1 MWECFPPTRADALR
15 LEEHDE
21 LLKLY
26 QGDYKGILKRWDAIK
41 IKRPESPQIS
51 INFFKVV
58 SDEFAKIIFGERPVV
73 LVPEQYR
80 DVMDGIFH
88 GTNLHMKM
96 YQSAVMASVQGG
108 GVLKAWK
115 SGDGAV
121 HIDTVQDAIYFP
133 MFHPDDAAH
142 VTGAT
147 LAWERVDRNTGKN
160 YLVREMYRPGEW
172 MRDVI
177 DMGTRKKDEERME
190 LWYPEAPKD
199 WMPTGYDGIPVEYVP
214 NCRRVG
220 EFWGES
226 DYFAVRDIAEEIM
239 VRFSMLADVL
249 NKHAY
254 PKMVVPSELTERMM
268 FATREDLARNDGVPR
283 ELVDV
288 VSGLGKNDLSALVD
302 IFGTDPDIDKGL
314 LPRYVTWDASLAS
327 AYQELDKA
335 FEILLMVTCLPPEAF
350 GLAKYGISESGRA
363 LKFRNTRALAEANKK
378 RLFMLPG
385 FKRIIR
391 AALAFAGVQI
401 ALPDISIIT
410 EDGLPFDPVD
420 ATAIAVQQRAAG
432 IASLQTAIRMINP
445 DLSDDGIK
453 EELQWIAAEGVIAQ
467 MEAMGG
473 FPGFPTGAVNPSNG
487 GNSKTA

>member
-15 LEEHDE
+15 LEEHDK

-26 QGDYKGILKRWDAIK
+26 QGEYKRILERWDAIK

-58 SDEFAKIIFGERPVV
+58 SDEFAKMIFGESPVV
-73 LVPEQYR
+73 SVPDQYKNI
-80 DVMDGIFH
+80 MDGIFH
-88 GTNLHMKM
+88 DTNLQAKM
-96 YQSAVMASVQGG
+96 YQAAAMASVQGG
-108 GVLKAWK
+108 GILKAWK

-133 MFHPDDAAH
+133 TFDPDDATR
-142 VTGAT
+142 VTGVT
-147 LAWERVDRNTGKN
+147 LAWEREDEDTDIV

-177 DMGTRKKDEERME
+177 DMTAWRRDEERLE
-190 LWYPEAPKD
+190 LWYPDAPKD
-199 WMPTGYDGIPVEYVP
+199 WTPTGHDGIPVEYVP
-214 NCRRVG
+214 NCQRVG
-220 EFWGES
+220 EFWGDS
-226 DYFAVRDIAEEIM
+226 DYCAMRDIAEEIM

-254 PKMVVPSELTERMM
+254 PKIVVPSELTEKMQS
-268 FATREDLARNDGVPR
+268 AAREDLARNDGFPR
-283 ELVDV
+283 GLVDV

-302 IFGTDPDIDKGL
+302 IFGTDPDTDKGM

-335 FEILLMVTCLPPEAF
+335 FEFLLMITCLPPEAF

-363 LKFRNTRALAEANKK
+363 LKFRNTRALAETNKK
-378 RLFMLPG
+378 RLFMLPPI
-385 FKRIIR
+385 KRVIR
-391 AALAFAGVQI
+391 AALAFAGAQVD
-401 ALPDISIIT
+401 LSDISIAT
-410 EDGLPFDPVD
+410 EDGLPFDPID
-420 ATAIAVQQRAAG
+420 ATAVAVQQRAAG
-432 IASLQTAIRMINP
+432 IVSLQTAIRMINP
-445 DLSDDGIK
+445 DLSNDGI
-453 EELQWIAAEGVIAQ
+453 EEESQRIAAESIMAQ

-473 FPGFPTGAVNPSNG
+473 FPGFPTEAVNPSNG
-487 GNSKTA
+487 GNSETA